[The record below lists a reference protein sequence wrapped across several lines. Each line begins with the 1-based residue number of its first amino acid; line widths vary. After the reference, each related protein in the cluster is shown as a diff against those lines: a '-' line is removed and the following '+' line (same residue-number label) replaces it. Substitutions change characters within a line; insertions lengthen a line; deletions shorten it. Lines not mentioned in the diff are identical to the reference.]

1 MSSHVSSHVQP
12 VPWDLYTLSRPRP
25 HSNLVG
31 MLTTEQKAANAALQ
45 WRSISYL
52 IIALVTP
59 FFGLHLLRT
68 VLATVGAVA
77 PSASY
82 ITYFQ
87 STLFVLTAGVRPFK
101 HLVALLMGHT
111 RTLQGIVHH
120 PPQDAA
126 TQRAGEIQAKID
138 QLETVLS
145 DLATRVRHAEQKTME
160 ENARR
165 EQSLITVQDSF
176 DRTAGRLEEGARRR
190 ERKAEVSIEVLER
203 KVEGL
208 EKKLDSVSRLALSS
222 TKEEFMNGNGRNSR
236 SVDRGGRA
244 EGAGFPWILL
254 RLWDRIEWIWVLISG
269 GGLGSTQANHQK
281 PPPPY
286 GPLSPRAGYTFPPRT
301 ERTKK
306 GHHPRHSQVLSLGT
320 VPVGRGGSALRRG
333 AGGSVLS
340 SGSGA
345 PSLQTVMEEGA
356 EGEVDEQENMQSPSL
371 ILNGN
376 GNLALQEEEVEEPA
390 TIVKHG
396 RHPTFPLDPKSSAFK
411 TVHVPAKRRHP
422 ASSEK
427 PLKVQFDFTKDKN
440 KRVGIVAR
448 FIRFLFAPLRLV
460 RWLLVS
466 LLGKIVRM

>member
-1 MSSHVSSHVQP
+1 MGAS
-12 VPWDLYTLSRPRP
+12 TA
-25 HSNLVG
+25 
-31 MLTTEQKAANAALQ
+31 EQKAADAALQ

-68 VLATVGAVA
+68 VLSTVGAVA

-111 RTLQGIVHH
+111 RALQGIVHH

-126 TQRAGEIQAKID
+126 SQRAEEIEAKID
-138 QLETVLS
+138 QLETVIS
-145 DLATRVRHAEQKTME
+145 DLATRVRHAEQKNME

-165 EQSLITVQDSF
+165 EQGLITVQDSF
-176 DRTAGRLEEGARRR
+176 DRTAARLEEAARRR
-190 ERKAEVSIEVLER
+190 ERKGEVSIEVLER

-208 EKKLDSVSRLALSS
+208 EKKLDSVSRLALGP
-222 TKEEFMNGNGRNSR
+222 TKEEHMNGNGRNGR
-236 SVDRGGRA
+236 SVERVGRV
-244 EGAGFPWILL
+244 EGAGFSRILL

-269 GGLGSTQANHQK
+269 GGLGSAQANRQK

-286 GPLSPRAGYTFPPRT
+286 GPLSPRAGFAFPPRT

-306 GHHPRHSQVLSLGT
+306 GHHPRHSQALSLGT
-320 VPVGRGGSALRRG
+320 VSVGRGGSALLVRRG

-356 EGEVDEQENMQSPSL
+356 EGEVDEEGNNVQPPSL
-371 ILNGN
+371 FLNGN
-376 GNLALQEEEVEEPA
+376 GNLALQEEEIEEPA
-390 TIVKHG
+390 GIVKHG
-396 RHPTFPLDPKSSAFK
+396 RHPTVPLDPKSSAFK
-411 TVHVPAKRRHP
+411 TVHVPAKHRYP
-422 ASSEK
+422 GSSENA
-427 PLKVQFDFTKDKN
+427 LNVRFDFTTEKN
-440 KRVGIVAR
+440 RRVGIFAR

-460 RWLLVS
+460 RWLLAS

>member
-1 MSSHVSSHVQP
+1 MGV
-12 VPWDLYTLSRPRP
+12 
-25 HSNLVG
+25 
-31 MLTTEQKAANAALQ
+31 LTAEQKAADAALQ

-52 IIALVTP
+52 IVALVTP

-111 RTLQGIVHH
+111 RTLQGVVHH
-120 PPQDAA
+120 PPHDAA
-126 TQRAGEIQAKID
+126 SQRAEEIEAKID
-138 QLETVLS
+138 QLETVIS
-145 DLATRVRHAEQKTME
+145 DLATRVRHAEQRNME

-165 EQSLITVQDSF
+165 EQGLITVQDSF
-176 DRTAGRLEEGARRR
+176 DRTAARLEEGARRR

-208 EKKLDSVSRLALSS
+208 EKKLDSVSRLALGS
-222 TKEEFMNGNGRNSR
+222 TKEELYNGNGRN
-236 SVDRGGRA
+236 GRPVERVGRV
-244 EGAGFPWILL
+244 EGAGFSWILL

-269 GGLGSTQANHQK
+269 GGLGSPQANYQR

-286 GPLSPRAGYTFPPRT
+286 GPLSPRAGFAFPSRT
-301 ERTKK
+301 DRTKK
-306 GHHPRHSQVLSLGT
+306 GHHPRHSQALSLGT
-320 VPVGRGGSALRRG
+320 VSVGRGGSGLSARRG
-333 AGGSVLS
+333 VGGSVLS
-340 SGSGA
+340 GGSGA

-356 EGEVDEQENMQSPSL
+356 EGEVDEEENVASPSL

-376 GNLALQEEEVEEPA
+376 GNLAMQEEEFEEHA
-390 TIVKHG
+390 SIVKHG
-396 RHPTFPLDPKSSAFK
+396 RHPTVPLDPKSSAFK
-411 TVHVPAKRRHP
+411 TVHVPAKYRHP
-422 ASSEK
+422 GPTENT
-427 PLKVQFDFTKDKN
+427 LNIRLDFTKEKN
-440 KRVGIVAR
+440 RQVGIFAR

-460 RWLLVS
+460 RWLLAS
-466 LLGKIVRM
+466 LLGKIIRM

>member
-1 MSSHVSSHVQP
+1 MSSLYFP
-12 VPWDLYTLSRPRP
+12 VPWDLYMLSRPRP
-25 HSNLVG
+25 RSNLVG
-31 MLTTEQKAANAALQ
+31 VLTAEQKAADAALQ

-87 STLFVLTAGVRPFK
+87 STLFVLTAGIRPFK

-120 PPQDAA
+120 PPHDAA
-126 TQRAGEIQAKID
+126 AQRAEEIDAKID
-138 QLETVLS
+138 QLETVIS
-145 DLATRVRHAEQKTME
+145 DLATRLRRAEQKNME

-165 EQSLITVQDSF
+165 EQGLITVQDSF
-176 DRTAGRLEEGARRR
+176 DRTAARLEEGARRR
-190 ERKAEVSIEVLER
+190 ERKVEVSIEILER

-208 EKKLDSVSRLALSS
+208 EKKLDSVSRMALSS
-222 TKEEFMNGNGRNSR
+222 TKEEFLNGNGWNGR
-236 SVDRGGRA
+236 SVERGGRV
-244 EGAGFPWILL
+244 EGAGFSRVLL

-269 GGLGSTQANHQK
+269 GGLGSPQAICQK

-301 ERTKK
+301 DRTKK
-306 GHHPRHSQVLSLGT
+306 GHHPRHSQALSLGT
-320 VPVGRGGSALRRG
+320 VSVGRGGSGLPIRRG

-340 SGSGA
+340 SSSGA

-356 EGEVDEQENMQSPSL
+356 EGEAGEGEFVQSSL

-376 GNLALQEEEVEEPA
+376 GNLAPQEEEVEEPA
-390 TIVKHG
+390 NTVKHG
-396 RHPTFPLDPKSSAFK
+396 RYPTIPLDSKSSAFK
-411 TVHVPAKRRHP
+411 TVHVPAKYRHP
-422 ASSEK
+422 GSPENGTA
-427 PLKVQFDFTKDKN
+427 LKVRFDFTKEKPRQVSFLA
-440 KRVGIVAR
+440 RV
-448 FIRFLFAPLRLV
+448 IRLLFAPLRLV

-466 LLGKIVRM
+466 VLGKIVRM

>member
-1 MSSHVSSHVQP
+1 MGV
-12 VPWDLYTLSRPRP
+12 
-25 HSNLVG
+25 
-31 MLTTEQKAANAALQ
+31 LTAEQKAADAALQ

-52 IIALVTP
+52 IVALVTP

-111 RTLQGIVHH
+111 RTLQGVVHH
-120 PPQDAA
+120 PPHDAA
-126 TQRAGEIQAKID
+126 SQRAEEIEAKID
-138 QLETVLS
+138 QLENVIS
-145 DLATRVRHAEQKTME
+145 DLATRVRHAEQKNME

-165 EQSLITVQDSF
+165 EQGLITVQDSF
-176 DRTAGRLEEGARRR
+176 DRTAARLEEGARRR

-208 EKKLDSVSRLALSS
+208 EKKLDSVSRLALGA
-222 TKEEFMNGNGRNSR
+222 TKEELYNGNGRN
-236 SVDRGGRA
+236 GRTVERMGRV
-244 EGAGFPWILL
+244 EGAGFSWILL

-269 GGLGSTQANHQK
+269 GGLGSPQANRQK
-281 PPPPY
+281 PPLPY
-286 GPLSPRAGYTFPPRT
+286 GPLSPRAGFAFPPRID
-301 ERTKK
+301 RTKK
-306 GHHPRHSQVLSLGT
+306 GHHPRHSQALSLGT
-320 VPVGRGGSALRRG
+320 VSVGRGGSGLPVRRG

-356 EGEVDEQENMQSPSL
+356 EGEVDEEENVQSPSL

-376 GNLALQEEEVEEPA
+376 GNLALQEEEFEEH
-390 TIVKHG
+390 TSIVKHG
-396 RHPTFPLDPKSSAFK
+396 RHPTIPLDPKSSAFK
-411 TVHVPAKRRHP
+411 TVHVPAKHRHP
-422 ASSEK
+422 GSTENT
-427 PLKVQFDFTKDKN
+427 LNVRFDFTKEKN
-440 KRVGIVAR
+440 RRIGIFAR

-460 RWLLVS
+460 RWLLAS
-466 LLGKIVRM
+466 LLGKIIRM